1 MQRSFAEFEGFRK
14 QRKLTRRESSSRR
27 WSASSPWR
35 RLEALLEPVYP
46 KAGNGRRPYRLGT
59 MLRIHLLQHW
69 YGYSDRGYAD
79 KTREPDRP
87 RGEDDIGP
95 RWFVPFK
102 RRKGCDTTPEQKRLN
117 RLMAG
122 LRAAVEPP
130 FRRPPCVHA
139 IEPNQQCPNLL

>member
-1 MQRSFAEFEGFRK
+1 MKAHIGVDTAQGLVHTVEATTSKVSDYSMAEVLLHG
-14 QRKLTRRESSSRR
+14 
-27 WSASSPWR
+27 A
-35 RLEALLEPVYP
+35 EAT
-46 KAGNGRRPYRLGT
+46 AHG
-59 MLRIHLLQHW
+59 
-69 YGYSDRGYAD
+69 DRGYAD

-87 RGEDDIGP
+87 RGEDDIRP

-122 LRAAVEPP
+122 LRAAVEHP

-139 IEPNQQCPNLL
+139 IERN